1 MAQQEDGWTND
12 KRDHAAADRDRACRG
27 ERRGQC
33 GSGPYA
39 TMRPHPF
46 MTVPGAATNAG
57 PAFAGTRVRE
67 ALVDAAPVLV
77 IAIALIVLRV
87 LAYLLF
93 EQLGFDSDQ
102 AVYGLMAKHL
112 SEGRAFPLFFYGQTY
127 MLGVVAW
134 VAVPFFWIGGPT
146 VATLRVSLLAWNI
159 AFAVLLIVGLHRDAG
174 LRYPLAIVPA
184 LFFVAA
190 PPSVA
195 NQLIQARGV
204 IEPFVYVGVLWF
216 LRGRPLWFGAML
228 AIGFRSREF
237 TMYAVPVLLAI
248 DLLSGG
254 LTRSRLREW
263 LLAAVIFLVVSES
276 ISALMPFADLVGP
289 GTRGDLLHGF
299 SGSAVGNLV
308 DRFNGR
314 PTEFAGRVATL
325 VPALFQWFVGTA
337 QVESSFSVRTHPCI
351 AWLAA
356 ALFVA
361 VCVRLLVLLT
371 AGAGGQH
378 DRRSLREAV
387 RDGVARAPFAWY
399 LLGTGLVAAASFI
412 AAKPVLTGYARYA
425 VLGLLTP
432 VGLTAAILALER
444 AALVRRTAIVFV
456 VAWTALAVTDDVT
469 VLRAML
475 RQPPPNPIREL
486 ADALIARQIPVAAG
500 GYWDAYITT
509 FVAQER
515 VLVAS
520 NDFVRIQEYQN
531 ALADHVRDARTVS
544 LRPCAG
550 GERVARWYLCSFP

>member
-1 MAQQEDGWTND
+1 
-12 KRDHAAADRDRACRG
+12 
-27 ERRGQC
+27 
-33 GSGPYA
+33 
-39 TMRPHPF
+39 
-46 MTVPGAATNAG
+46 MTVPGASTNAV
-57 PAFAGTRVRE
+57 PAFAAARTREV
-67 ALVDAAPVLV
+67 LVEAAPA
-77 IAIALIVLRV
+77 IAAAIALIVLRA

-134 VAVPFFWIGGPT
+134 VAVPFFWIGGAT
-146 VATLRVSLLAWNI
+146 VAALRVSLLAWNV

-174 LRYPLAIVPA
+174 LRYSVAVVPA

-204 IEPFVYVGVLWF
+204 IEPFVYIAVLWF
-216 LRGRPLWFGAML
+216 LRRRPLWFGAVL

-237 TMYAVPVLLAI
+237 TMYAVPALFAI
-248 DLLSGG
+248 DLMSGA
-254 LTRSRLREW
+254 LTRSRIREW
-263 LLAAVIFLVVSES
+263 LLAAVMFLVVSES
-276 ISALMPFADLVGP
+276 ISALMPFADLAGP
-289 GTRGDLLHGF
+289 GTRGDLLRGF

-314 PTEFAGRVATL
+314 PAEFAGRVAAL
-325 VPALFQWFVGTA
+325 VPALFQWFVGAA
-337 QVESSFSVRTHPCI
+337 QVESHFPVRDHPWV

-361 VCVRLLVLLT
+361 VAARLLFLL
-371 AGAGGQH
+371 AGGRH
-378 DRRSLREAV
+378 DRRSVVEAV
-387 RDGVARAPFAWY
+387 RDGIARAPFAWY

-412 AAKPVLTGYARYA
+412 AAKPVLGGYSRYA

-432 VGLTAAILALER
+432 IGVTAAILALEPH
-444 AALVRRTAIVFV
+444 AGVRRTALVL
-456 VAWTALAVTDDVT
+456 VAAWAVLAVTDDVT
-469 VLRAML
+469 VLRATM

-486 ADALIARQIPVAAG
+486 ADTLIARQIPVAAG

-515 VLVAS
+515 VLVAA
-520 NDFVRIQEYQN
+520 NDFVRIQEYQD
-531 ALADHVRDARTVS
+531 ALADHIRDARIVS

>member
-1 MAQQEDGWTND
+1 
-12 KRDHAAADRDRACRG
+12 
-27 ERRGQC
+27 
-33 GSGPYA
+33 
-39 TMRPHPF
+39 
-46 MTVPGAATNAG
+46 MTVPGASTNAV
-57 PAFAGTRVRE
+57 PAFAVARARKV
-67 ALVDAAPVLV
+67 LVEAAPA
-77 IAIALIVLRV
+77 IAAAIALIVLRA

-134 VAVPFFWIGGPT
+134 VAVPFFWIGGAT
-146 VATLRVSLLAWNI
+146 VAALRVSLLAWNV

-174 LRYPLAIVPA
+174 LRYSVAVVPA

-204 IEPFVYVGVLWF
+204 IEPFVYIAVLWF
-216 LRGRPLWFGAML
+216 LRRRPLWFGAVL

-237 TMYAVPVLLAI
+237 TMYAVPALFAI
-248 DLLSGG
+248 DLMSGA
-254 LTRSRLREW
+254 LTRSRIREW
-263 LLAAVIFLVVSES
+263 LLAAVMFLVVSES
-276 ISALMPFADLVGP
+276 ISALMPFADLAGP
-289 GTRGDLLHGF
+289 GTRGDLLRGF

-314 PTEFAGRVATL
+314 PAEFAGRVAAL
-325 VPALFQWFVGTA
+325 VPALFQWFVGAA
-337 QVESSFSVRTHPCI
+337 QVESHFPVRDHPWV

-361 VCVRLLVLLT
+361 VAARLLFLL
-371 AGAGGQH
+371 AGGRH
-378 DRRSLREAV
+378 DRRSVVDAV
-387 RDGVARAPFAWY
+387 RDGIARAPFAWY
-399 LLGTGLVAAASFI
+399 LLGTGLVAVASFI
-412 AAKPVLTGYARYA
+412 AAKPVLGGYSRYA

-432 VGLTAAILALER
+432 IGVTAAILAIEPH
-444 AALVRRTAIVFV
+444 AGVRRTALVL
-456 VAWTALAVTDDVT
+456 VAAWAVLAVTDDVT
-469 VLRAML
+469 VLRATM

-486 ADALIARQIPVAAG
+486 ADTLIARQIPVAAG

-515 VLVAS
+515 VLVAA
-520 NDFVRIQEYQN
+520 NDFVRIQEYQD
-531 ALADHVRDARTVS
+531 ALADHIRDARIVS

>member
-1 MAQQEDGWTND
+1 
-12 KRDHAAADRDRACRG
+12 
-27 ERRGQC
+27 
-33 GSGPYA
+33 
-39 TMRPHPF
+39 
-46 MTVPGAATNAG
+46 MTVPGASTNAV
-57 PAFAGTRVRE
+57 PAFAAARTREV
-67 ALVDAAPVLV
+67 LVDAAPAIAV
-77 IAIALIVLRV
+77 AIALIVLRA

-134 VAVPFFWIGGPT
+134 VAVPFFWIGGAT
-146 VATLRVSLLAWNI
+146 VAALRVSLLAWNV

-174 LRYPLAIVPA
+174 LRYSVAVVPA

-204 IEPFVYVGVLWF
+204 IEPFVYIAVLWF
-216 LRGRPLWFGAML
+216 LRRRPLWFGAVL

-237 TMYAVPVLLAI
+237 TMYAVPALFAI
-248 DLLSGG
+248 DLMSGA
-254 LTRSRLREW
+254 LTRSRIREW
-263 LLAAVIFLVVSES
+263 LLAAVMFLVVSES
-276 ISALMPFADLVGP
+276 ISALMPFADLAGP
-289 GTRGDLLHGF
+289 GTRGDLLRGF

-314 PTEFAGRVATL
+314 PAEFAGRVAAL
-325 VPALFQWFVGTA
+325 VPALFQWFVGAA
-337 QVESSFSVRTHPCI
+337 QVESHFPVRDHPWV

-361 VCVRLLVLLT
+361 VAARLLFLL
-371 AGAGGQH
+371 AGGQH
-378 DRRSLREAV
+378 DRRSVVEAV
-387 RDGVARAPFAWY
+387 RDGIARAPFAWY
-399 LLGTGLVAAASFI
+399 LLGTGLVAVASFI
-412 AAKPVLTGYARYA
+412 AAKPVLSGYSRYA

-432 VGLTAAILALER
+432 IGVTAAILALEPHPG
-444 AALVRRTAIVFV
+444 VRRTAV
-456 VAWTALAVTDDVT
+456 VLVAAWAVLAVTDDVT
-469 VLRAML
+469 VLRATM

-486 ADALIARQIPVAAG
+486 ADTLIARQIPVAAG

-515 VLVAS
+515 VLVAA

-531 ALADHVRDARTVS
+531 ALADHIRDARIVS

>member
-1 MAQQEDGWTND
+1 
-12 KRDHAAADRDRACRG
+12 
-27 ERRGQC
+27 
-33 GSGPYA
+33 
-39 TMRPHPF
+39 
-46 MTVPGAATNAG
+46 MTVPGASTNAV
-57 PAFAGTRVRE
+57 PAFAAARTREV
-67 ALVDAAPVLV
+67 LVEAAPAIAV
-77 IAIALIVLRV
+77 AIALIVLRA

-134 VAVPFFWIGGPT
+134 VAVPFFWIGGAT
-146 VATLRVSLLAWNI
+146 VAALRVSLLAWNV

-174 LRYPLAIVPA
+174 LRYSVAVVPA

-204 IEPFVYVGVLWF
+204 IEPFVYIAVLWF
-216 LRGRPLWFGAML
+216 LRRRPLWFGAVL

-237 TMYAVPVLLAI
+237 TMYAVPALFAI
-248 DLLSGG
+248 DLMSGA
-254 LTRSRLREW
+254 LTRSRIREW
-263 LLAAVIFLVVSES
+263 LLAAVMFLVVSES
-276 ISALMPFADLVGP
+276 ISALMPFADLAGP
-289 GTRGDLLHGF
+289 GTHGDLLRGF

-314 PTEFAGRVATL
+314 PAEFAGRVAAL
-325 VPALFQWFVGTA
+325 VPALFQWFVGAA
-337 QVESSFSVRTHPCI
+337 QVESHFPVRDHPWV

-361 VCVRLLVLLT
+361 VAARLLFLL
-371 AGAGGQH
+371 AGGRH
-378 DRRSLREAV
+378 DRRSVVEAV
-387 RDGVARAPFAWY
+387 RDGIARAPFAWY
-399 LLGTGLVAAASFI
+399 LLGTGLVAVASFI
-412 AAKPVLTGYARYA
+412 AAKPVLGGYSRYA

-432 VGLTAAILALER
+432 IGVTAAILALEPH
-444 AALVRRTAIVFV
+444 AGVRRTALVL
-456 VAWTALAVTDDVT
+456 VAAWAVLAVTDDVT
-469 VLRAML
+469 VLRATM

-486 ADALIARQIPVAAG
+486 ADTLIARQIPVAAG

-515 VLVAS
+515 VLVAA
-520 NDFVRIQEYQN
+520 NDFVRIQEYQD
-531 ALADHVRDARTVS
+531 ALADHIRDARIVS

>member
-1 MAQQEDGWTND
+1 
-12 KRDHAAADRDRACRG
+12 
-27 ERRGQC
+27 
-33 GSGPYA
+33 
-39 TMRPHPF
+39 
-46 MTVPGAATNAG
+46 MTVPGASTNAV
-57 PAFAGTRVRE
+57 PAFAAARTREV
-67 ALVDAAPVLV
+67 LVEAAPA
-77 IAIALIVLRV
+77 IAAAIALIVLRA

-134 VAVPFFWIGGPT
+134 VAVPFFWIGGAT
-146 VATLRVSLLAWNI
+146 VAALRVSLLAWNV

-174 LRYPLAIVPA
+174 LRYSVAVVPA

-204 IEPFVYVGVLWF
+204 IEPFVYIAVLWF
-216 LRGRPLWFGAML
+216 LRRRPLWFGAVL

-237 TMYAVPVLLAI
+237 TMYAVPALFAI
-248 DLLSGG
+248 DLMSGA
-254 LTRSRLREW
+254 LTRSRIREW
-263 LLAAVIFLVVSES
+263 LLAAVMFLVVSES
-276 ISALMPFADLVGP
+276 ISALMPFADLAGP
-289 GTRGDLLHGF
+289 GTRGDLLRGF

-314 PTEFAGRVATL
+314 PAEFAGRVAAL
-325 VPALFQWFVGTA
+325 VPALFQWFVGAA
-337 QVESSFSVRTHPCI
+337 QVESHFPVRDHPWV

-361 VCVRLLVLLT
+361 VAARLLFLL
-371 AGAGGQH
+371 AGGRH
-378 DRRSLREAV
+378 DRRSVVEAV
-387 RDGVARAPFAWY
+387 RDGIARAPFAWY
-399 LLGTGLVAAASFI
+399 LLGTGLVAVASFI
-412 AAKPVLTGYARYA
+412 AAKPVLGGYSRYA

-432 VGLTAAILALER
+432 IGVTAAILALEPH
-444 AALVRRTAIVFV
+444 AGVRRTALVL
-456 VAWTALAVTDDVT
+456 VAAWAVLAVTDDVT
-469 VLRAML
+469 VLRATM

-486 ADALIARQIPVAAG
+486 ADTLIARQIPVAAG

-515 VLVAS
+515 VLVAA
-520 NDFVRIQEYQN
+520 NDFVRIQEYQD
-531 ALADHVRDARTVS
+531 ALADHIRDARIVS

>member
-1 MAQQEDGWTND
+1 
-12 KRDHAAADRDRACRG
+12 
-27 ERRGQC
+27 
-33 GSGPYA
+33 
-39 TMRPHPF
+39 MRLHPF
-46 MTVPGAATNAG
+46 MTVPGASTDAV
-57 PAFAGTRVRE
+57 PAFAATRARE
-67 ALVDAAPVLV
+67 VLVEAAPAIAV
-77 IAIALIVLRV
+77 AIALIVLRA

-134 VAVPFFWIGGPT
+134 VAVPFFWIGGAT
-146 VATLRVSLLAWNI
+146 VGALRMSLLAWNV

-174 LRYPLAIVPA
+174 LRYSVAIVPA

-195 NQLIQARGV
+195 NELIQARGV
-204 IEPFVYVGVLWF
+204 IEPFVYIAVLWF
-216 LRGRPLWFGAML
+216 LRRRPLWFGAML

-237 TMYAVPVLLAI
+237 TMYAVPALVAI
-248 DLLSGG
+248 DLMSGA
-254 LTRSRLREW
+254 LTRARLRQW
-263 LLAAVIFLVVSES
+263 LLGAVMFFVVSES
-276 ISALMPFADLVGP
+276 ISALMPFADLAGP
-289 GTRGDLLHGF
+289 GTHGDLLRGF

-314 PTEFAGRVATL
+314 PAEFGGRVAAL
-325 VPALFQWFVGTA
+325 VPAMFQWFVGTA
-337 QVESSFSVRTHPCI
+337 QVESSFPVRDHPWV

-356 ALFVA
+356 TLFVA
-361 VCVRLLVLLT
+361 VAARLLFLLT
-371 AGAGGQH
+371 ATGERD
-378 DRRSLREAV
+378 DRRSVVQAV
-387 RDGVARAPFAWY
+387 RDGIARAPFAWY
-399 LLGTGLVAAASFI
+399 LLGTGLVAVASFI
-412 AAKPVLTGYARYA
+412 AAKPSLAGYSRYA
-425 VLGLLTP
+425 MLGLLTP
-432 VGLTAAILALER
+432 IGVTAAILALEPH
-444 AALVRRTAIVFV
+444 AAVRRTAIALIA
-456 VAWTALAVTDDVT
+456 AWAVLAVTDDVT
-469 VLRAML
+469 VLRATM

-486 ADALIARQIPVAAG
+486 ANTLIARQIPVAAG

-520 NDFVRIQEYQN
+520 NDFVRIQEYQD
-531 ALADHVRDARTVS
+531 ALADHIRDARIVS

>member
-1 MAQQEDGWTND
+1 MPL
-12 KRDHAAADRDRACRG
+12 HA
-27 ERRGQC
+27 
-33 GSGPYA
+33 
-39 TMRPHPF
+39 F
-46 MTVPGAATNAG
+46 MTVPGAATNVG
-57 PAFAGTRVRE
+57 PAFARTRVRQV
-67 ALVDAAPVLV
+67 LGGAAPVIA
-77 IAIALIVLRV
+77 IAIALIVVRA

-134 VAVPFFWIGGPT
+134 VAVPFFWIGGAT
-146 VATLRVSLLAWNI
+146 VAALRVSLVAWNV
-159 AFAVLLIVGLHRDAG
+159 AFAVLLIVGLHRDGG
-174 LRYPLAIVPA
+174 LRYPVAIVPA

-204 IEPFVYVGVLWF
+204 IEPFVYIAVLWF
-216 LRGRPLWFGAML
+216 LRARPLWFGAAL

-248 DLLSGG
+248 DLFSGA
-254 LTRSRLREW
+254 LTRSRVRDW
-263 LLAAVIFLVVSES
+263 LLAAVMFLVVSES
-276 ISALMPFADLVGP
+276 ISALMPFADLAGP
-289 GTRGDLLHGF
+289 GTRGDLLRGF

-314 PTEFAGRVATL
+314 PAEFAGRVAGL

-337 QVESSFSVRTHPCI
+337 QVESSFSVRNHPLV

-356 ALFVA
+356 VLFLAVA
-361 VCVRLLVLLT
+361 ARLLLLLAT
-371 AGAGGQH
+371 GAGGPR
-378 DRRSLREAV
+378 DRRSFPETV

-399 LLGTGLVAAASFI
+399 LLGIGLVAAASFI

-432 VGLTAAILALER
+432 VGLTAAILALEPSAVVRR
-444 AALVRRTAIVFV
+444 AAIVLVA
-456 VAWTALAVTDDVT
+456 AWAALAVADDVT

-486 ADALIARQIPVAAG
+486 ADTLIARQIPVAAG
-500 GYWDAYITT
+500 GYWDSYITT

-520 NDFVRIQEYQN
+520 NDFIRIQEYQD
-531 ALADHVRDARTVS
+531 ALADHIRDARIVS
-544 LRPCAG
+544 LRPCPG

>member
-1 MAQQEDGWTND
+1 
-12 KRDHAAADRDRACRG
+12 
-27 ERRGQC
+27 
-33 GSGPYA
+33 
-39 TMRPHPF
+39 MRLHPF
-46 MTVPGAATNAG
+46 MTIPGAATNAG
-57 PAFAGTRVRE
+57 SAFARTRARE
-67 ALVDAAPVLV
+67 VLGDAVPVIV
-77 IAIALIVLRV
+77 IATALIVLRA

-134 VAVPFFWIGGPT
+134 VAVPFFWIGGAT
-146 VATLRVSLLAWNI
+146 VAALRVSLLAWNV

-174 LRYPLAIVPA
+174 LRYPVALVPA

-195 NQLIQARGV
+195 NELIQARGV
-204 IEPFVYVGVLWF
+204 IEPFVYIAVLWF
-216 LRGRPLWFGAML
+216 LRCRPLWFGAAL

-237 TMYAVPVLLAI
+237 TMYAVPVLFAI
-248 DLLSGG
+248 DLLSGA
-254 LTRSRLREW
+254 LTRSRVRDW
-263 LLAAVIFLVVSES
+263 LLAAVMFLVVSES
-276 ISALMPFADLVGP
+276 ISALMPFADLAGP
-289 GTRGDLLHGF
+289 GTRGELLRGF

-314 PTEFAGRVATL
+314 PAEFAGRVAAL

-337 QVESSFSVRTHPCI
+337 QVESSFPVRNHPWV

-361 VCVRLLVLLT
+361 SATRFAFLLAT
-371 AGAGGQH
+371 GAGPG
-378 DRRSLREAV
+378 DRRSLPETV
-387 RDGVARAPFAWY
+387 RDAVVRAPFAWY
-399 LLGTGLVAAASFI
+399 LLGTGLVAVASFI
-412 AAKPVLTGYARYA
+412 AAKPDLGGYARYA

-432 VGLTAAILALER
+432 VGVTAAILALEPCAILRR
-444 AALVRRTAIVFV
+444 AAIVLV
-456 VAWTALAVTDDVT
+456 VAWAALAVTDDVT

-475 RQPPPNPIREL
+475 RQPPANPIREL
-486 ADALIARQIPVAAG
+486 ADALTARQIPVAIG

-520 NDFVRIQEYQN
+520 SDFIRIQEYQD
-531 ALADHVRDARTVS
+531 ALADHVRDARIVS

-550 GERVARWYLCSFP
+550 GEQVARWYLCSFP